1 MRTALLALV
10 CSLSLAC
17 NADILTPVQ
26 SSSGQPSLAARL
38 GPSLAVAGN
47 SGCFTVHGTISET
60 GVAPSFAGTI
70 SGDLVGTSNTTLTDA
85 VFTGAA
91 GHVPGERTLTISGGT
106 LSVAQPSTIATLYLS
121 SGTLTGAGDISVTDL
136 FTWTGGTLTGTRQFT
151 FPWEVQVEYQGV
163 ICP

>member
-106 LSVAQPSTIATLYLS
+106 IPELAGVTIHEVFEGVTISDSHPLIRITERTRRV
-121 SGTLTGAGDISVTDL
+121 GGAE
-136 FTWTGGTLTGTRQFT
+136 R
-151 FPWEVQVEYQGV
+151 
-163 ICP
+163 